1 VGKMAGKL
9 FIVGF
14 GPGDKKHM
22 TLRCLEAIEQ
32 SDVIVGYELYVDL
45 IREML
50 ENKEVYTTQMQ
61 EEIDR
66 VKTAIQKALEGH
78 AVSLVSSG
86 DSGVYGM
93 AGLVFEV
100 LSEMRAQGL
109 PVDIEVEV
117 IPGVTAATAVAALLG
132 APLMHDFATIS
143 LSDLLTPW
151 PVILKRI
158 EAAAAAD
165 FVIVIYNPKSS
176 RRVTQV
182 VEARDVI
189 LKYRHKSTPVG
200 IVRKAYRE
208 GQEVIVTDLEHMLNH
223 KIDMLTTIVVGNSS
237 TFVFNGRMV
246 TPRGYSGKYELLK
259 NDRVGEET
267 IV

>member
-1 VGKMAGKL
+1 MRGKL
-9 FIVGF
+9 FVVGF

-22 TLRCLEAIEQ
+22 TLRCLEAIKQ
-32 SDVIVGYELYVDL
+32 SNVIVGYELYVDL
-45 IREML
+45 IKELL
-50 ENKEVYTTQMQ
+50 ENKQVYTTQMQ

-78 AVSLVSSG
+78 IVSLVSSG

-100 LSEMRAQGL
+100 LSEMYARGL
-109 PVDIEVEV
+109 PVDIDVEV
-117 IPGVTAATAVAALLG
+117 VPGVTAATAAAALLG

-176 RRVTQV
+176 RRITQV

-189 LKYRHKSTPVG
+189 LKYRHKNTPVG

-208 GQEVIVTDLEHMLNH
+208 GQEVIVTDLEHMLDY
-223 KIDMLTTIVVGNSS
+223 KIDMVTTIIIGNSS
-237 TFVFNGRMV
+237 SFVFNGKIV
-246 TPRGYSGKYELLK
+246 TPRGYSRKYELVSEK
-259 NDRVGEET
+259 
-267 IV
+267 

>member
-1 VGKMAGKL
+1 MVYLIWLVHKMRGKL
-9 FIVGF
+9 FVVGI

-22 TLRCLEAIEQ
+22 TLRCLEAIQQ

-45 IREML
+45 IKDML
-50 ENKEVYTTQMQ
+50 ENKQVYTTQMQ

-66 VKTAIQKALEGH
+66 VKIAIQKALEGH
-78 AVSLVSSG
+78 TVSLVSSG

-100 LSEMRAQGL
+100 LSEMHAQGL
-109 PVDIEVEV
+109 SVDIDIEVV
-117 IPGVTAATAVAALLG
+117 PGVTAAIAAASLLG
-132 APLMHDFATIS
+132 APLMHDFAIIS

-176 RRVTQV
+176 RRTTQI
-182 VEARDVI
+182 VEARDII
-189 LKYRHKSTPVG
+189 LKYRSKNTPVG

-208 GQEVIVTDLEHMLNH
+208 GQEVIVTDLEHMLDY
-223 KIDMLTTIVVGNSS
+223 KIDMVTTIIIGNSS
-237 TFVFNGRMV
+237 TFVFNGKIV
-246 TPRGYSGKYELLK
+246 TPRGYSRKYELVSEK
-259 NDRVGEET
+259 
-267 IV
+267 